1 VGRAQQP
8 EVDRA
13 ITVLAEA
20 VSGDLPEPWPDSVRG
35 AARSRA
41 EEVPAALAD
50 AVREGIPARP
60 LIPGWWRAVATW
72 HWLLLALAATAL
84 TWAVVIAAAHWLGGV
99 LAPAVLS
106 DVTLAGWLLLMAA
119 GLLLLGWLT
128 GIAFHNMAVVGAER
142 EREAAERLM
151 RVKVADVALDMVLV
165 PVGRELGE
173 YERFRRELFIA
184 RGPHAPA
191 P

>member
-1 VGRAQQP
+1 
-8 EVDRA
+8 
-13 ITVLAEA
+13 
-20 VSGDLPEPWPDSVRG
+20 
-35 AARSRA
+35 
-41 EEVPAALAD
+41 
-50 AVREGIPARP
+50 
-60 LIPGWWRAVATW
+60 
-72 HWLLLALAATAL
+72 
-84 TWAVVIAAAHWLGGV
+84 
-99 LAPAVLS
+99 VLS